1 MKVFLILI
9 LLGSVITYKQA
20 NNMQTQTQT
29 QSQDVLQQFSEM
41 LKNHSIIIND
51 RENLVKLFEN
61 IIELCTNMP
70 KTKLKAAVKAATKES
85 KTKTKTIS
93 KKTVSV
99 AAAEKL
105 VGPTDAGDCPMA
117 SDLVK
122 PAARG
127 RGRPRKDTSGDGGA
141 ANTATPAGD
150 AEKKKRG
157 RPKKDKSVMISSNE
171 DEDALIAKMISD
183 VKLMKKNE
191 ESNGIEL
198 ASDAESELGE
208 FTGSLMRAEETTP
221 VAIADP
227 DEDADNSVSP
237 VHTTIAFETPMP
249 IEQDVPAVKA
259 PKAPKAKVAKELA
272 AKEPKAKP
280 AKELK
285 VKVVKEP
292 KVNAVKEPKVKSA
305 KEPKVANESK
315 SETESNAEK
324 VASEVKAI
332 KESYDTPY
340 QENQVVN
347 GKIYLMAMIPT
358 EPLTCKGKPYLRTET
373 GNVYDK
379 QSYELVGGWYYKN
392 NQIIAAVDN
401 EEDSEVEDLLFSDEE

>member
-1 MKVFLILI
+1 MKVFLFLI
-9 LLGSVITYKQA
+9 FRVSVTTYKQT
-20 NNMQTQTQT
+20 NNMQTQAQT

-41 LKNHSIIIND
+41 LKNHSIIVND

-61 IIELCTNMP
+61 IIELCTNIP
-70 KTKLKAAVKAATKES
+70 KPKLKAAVKAATKES
-85 KTKTKTIS
+85 KTKS

-99 AAAEKL
+99 AVAEKL

-127 RGRPRKDTSGDGGA
+127 RGRPRKDASSDGVA
-141 ANTATPAGD
+141 VTTATPAGD

-191 ESNGIEL
+191 ESNEIEL
-198 ASDAESELGE
+198 ASDAESELE
-208 FTGSLMRAEETTP
+208 QFTGSLMRAEETTP

-227 DEDADNSVSP
+227 DEEDADKNSVSP

-249 IEQDVPAVKA
+249 VEKDVPAVKA
-259 PKAPKAKVAKELA
+259 KGSKVKAAKELA
-272 AKEPKAKP
+272 VKEPKAKP
-280 AKELK
+280 AKETK
-285 VKVVKEP
+285 VKD
-292 KVNAVKEPKVKSA
+292 VKEPKVKPA
-305 KEPKVANESK
+305 KEPKPVKSTKESK
-315 SETESNAEK
+315 PEPELKAEK
-324 VASEVKAI
+324 IASEVEAI

-340 QENQVVN
+340 QENQMVN

-379 QSYELVGGWYYKN
+379 DTYELVGVWDCKN
-392 NQIIAAVDN
+392 KQIITAVDN